1 MTTTILRHE
10 LYRTLRPLLTIVGIA
25 VLVIALADL
34 VGIFMGGIGLVLA
47 AMVAAMMLPAVQLF
61 HAIDFYQSSYGSGAM
76 LTHLLPVSGRKL
88 FWTKLLYAVLI
99 TTLFGAVSLAII
111 LFQAKLAM
119 ATVDVN
125 LTEVYAELQHIFTTP
140 QIWIAIVFFALW
152 VLLVPLVSMFSSVV
166 IGSGGW
172 ARRLSFGGPIIVF
185 MSYYLVMQL
194 AGVASF
200 FMPPVYDFFTGQ
212 VKIVSLWHVM
222 AINDPNPA
230 VPLAIFGLHLVALTV
245 LLIWATRAIN
255 SKVELR

>member
-10 LYRTLRPLLTIVGIA
+10 LYRTVRPLLAIVGIA
-25 VLVIALADL
+25 VLVIALADFAGMFIG
-34 VGIFMGGIGLVLA
+34 VIGLVLA

-76 LTHLLPVSGRKL
+76 LTHLLPISGRKL

-99 TTLFGAVSLAII
+99 TTLTGIVSLAII
-111 LFQAKLAM
+111 LLQVRLGM
-119 ATVDVN
+119 AAVDLN
-125 LTEVYAELQHIFTTP
+125 LTEAYTELQQIFTTP
-140 QIWIAIVFFALW
+140 GIWAAIVFFALW
-152 VLLVPLVSMFSSVV
+152 VLLVPLVSMFPSVV

-185 MSYYLVMQL
+185 MGYYLVMQL
-194 AGVASF
+194 VGVASL

-212 VKIVSLWHVM
+212 VRMVSLWHVI

-230 VPLAIFGLHLVALTV
+230 MPLAIFGFQLVALAA
-245 LLIWATRAIN
+245 LLIWASRAMN

>member
-76 LTHLLPVSGRKL
+76 LTHLLTVSGRKL
-88 FWTKLLYAVLI
+88 FLTKLVYAVLI
-99 TTLFGAVSLAII
+99 TTLFGTVSLAII

-152 VLLVPLVSMFSSVV
+152 VLLVP
-166 IGSGGW
+166 
-172 ARRLSFGGPIIVF
+172 
-185 MSYYLVMQL
+185 
-194 AGVASF
+194 
-200 FMPPVYDFFTGQ
+200 
-212 VKIVSLWHVM
+212 
-222 AINDPNPA
+222 
-230 VPLAIFGLHLVALTV
+230 
-245 LLIWATRAIN
+245 
-255 SKVELR
+255 